1 MSSQHSDQSEPLSP
15 FLKFALQLAGVAAS
29 EIMPRFQRIDAQIK
43 GDGTPVTEADLEA
56 ERVMR
61 ELIAIT
67 FPEHGIMG
75 EEHPEVSSQGEYT
88 WVLDPID
95 GTASFE
101 LGIPTFGTL
110 VSLLKN
116 GHPILGVINFPA
128 LKETVYA
135 EIGHGCWY
143 LDKLGIL
150 TRQHVSKETTLSGA
164 YVSTTGLYVTE
175 VNPTEGYTSFQISP
189 LINKAKRFRFVG
201 DCLQHALVARGM
213 VDAALDTKMNPW
225 DNAAIIPCILEAGGT
240 VTSGLGETSNLVF
253 SKSLLS
259 SNSPVLHQ
267 EIVTTIQPQTV

>member
-1 MSSQHSDQSEPLSP
+1 MLPPTSDQSNPLSP

-29 EIMPRFQRIDAQIK
+29 EIMPRFQQIEARFK

-75 EEHPEVSSQGEYT
+75 EEHPEVTSKGEYT

-101 LGIPTFGTL
+101 LGVPTFGTL
-110 VSLLKN
+110 VSLLEN
-116 GHPILGVINFPA
+116 GRPILGVINFPA

-143 LDKLGIL
+143 LDKMGVL
-150 TRQHVSKETTLSGA
+150 TRQRVSSAKTLNQS

-175 VNPTEGYTSFQISP
+175 VNPTQGYTSFSITP
-189 LINKAKRFRFVG
+189 LVQQAKRFRFVG
-201 DCLQHALVARGM
+201 DCLQHALVARGLL
-213 VDAALDTKMNPW
+213 DAALDTKMNPW
-225 DNAAIIPCILEAGGT
+225 DNAAIIPCILEAGGS
-240 VTSGLGETSNLVF
+240 VTSGTGETDNLVF
-253 SKSLLS
+253 AKSLLS
-259 SNSPVLHQ
+259 SCTSSLSQ
-267 EIVTTIQPQTV
+267 EIVATIQPKTT